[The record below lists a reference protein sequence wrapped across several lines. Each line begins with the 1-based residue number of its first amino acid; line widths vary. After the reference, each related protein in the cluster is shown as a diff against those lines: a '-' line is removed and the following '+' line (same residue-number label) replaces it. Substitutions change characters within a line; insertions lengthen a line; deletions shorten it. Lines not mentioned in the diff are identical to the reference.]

1 MTTRLSGRLVLRC
14 DVEGRLLSSAGS
26 TVAVHVHADDR
37 RLLPLWV
44 DRASAAKC
52 ERFLTRVRSG
62 GAFGWELRLSDA
74 CGAQVLLFAGRPTPD
89 RELCI
94 VAADS
99 PEALLCL
106 LDEGTAVLTG
116 DPPHREPAGGSQP
129 GAPPEREPGLP
140 AGVLMDELTRVNSEL
155 VGLQRELAKRN
166 AELAAITKQ
175 RNELLAS
182 AAHDLRNPLLV
193 MQGYC
198 DLLGLGVGL
207 SQGTQRELLGQVQ
220 DASELMLHILE
231 DTLEYARLENGR
243 IRPHPVEVDLAALT
257 QKVVQAH
264 RPIALRKQI
273 ELALD
278 SPVKLPHL
286 RLDATHLQQVIGNL
300 LSNAIKYSHPGGR
313 VDVAL
318 ARDGDQLQ
326 LSVRDHGQG
335 ISASELPLLF
345 RPFQTTSA
353 RPTAGESSTGLGLAI
368 VRRLVEASGG
378 QISVCSALDEGS
390 TFTVRLPIPLPIP
403 SGGSAKRS
411 REVPKPPRVVR
422 PNRHPHPPPKR
433 PQN

>member
-1 MTTRLSGRLVLRC
+1 MTTQLSGRLVLRC
-14 DVEGRLLSSAGS
+14 DLEGRMLSSAGS
-26 TVAVHVHADDR
+26 TLAMNIHADPR
-37 RLLPLWV
+37 RPLPLWV

-52 ERFLTRVRSG
+52 ERFLARVRGG
-62 GAFGWELRLSDA
+62 GAFGWELRLSDTH
-74 CGAQVLLFAGRPTPD
+74 GTHTLLFAGRLTPD
-89 RELCI
+89 RELYI
-94 VAADS
+94 VAAES
-99 PEALLCL
+99 PEALLRL
-106 LDEGTAVLTG
+106 LDEGTAALVDDL
-116 DPPHREPAGGSQP
+116 GGGRSS
-129 GAPPEREPGLP
+129 GAQREREAGLP
-140 AGVLMDELTRVNSEL
+140 SGALMDELTRVNSEL
-155 VGLQRELAKRN
+155 LCLQRELAKRN

-198 DLLGLGVGL
+198 DLLGLGIGL
-207 SQGTQRELLGQVQ
+207 APGTQRELLGQVQ

-243 IRPHPVEVDLAALT
+243 ILPQPVEVDLAALT

-264 RPIALRKQI
+264 QPIAQRKQI
-273 ELALD
+273 ELVLD
-278 SPVKLPHL
+278 RAVKLPRL

-313 VDVAL
+313 VDIAVR
-318 ARDGDQLQ
+318 RDGEQLQ
-326 LSVRDHGQG
+326 LSVQDRGQG

-353 RPTAGESSTGLGLAI
+353 RPTAGEPSTGLGLAI

-378 QISVCSALDEGS
+378 QISVISAPDEGS
-390 TFTVRLPIPLPIP
+390 TFTVRLPIPLV
-403 SGGSAKRS
+403 GGAKSS
-411 REVPKPPRVVR
+411 REAPKQPRSVR
-422 PNRHPHPPPKR
+422 PNRHGHPSPKR